1 MTQVSTPGGD
11 QAGGWAAPDSSGY
24 GQVPGSGY
32 GQVPGSG
39 YGQTPGGD
47 YGQPPQ
53 PQTGWGGYA
62 PAPIALR
69 PGIIPLRPLS
79 VGEVLDGS
87 ISLIRK
93 NPRPTLAIS
102 AVAAVVIS
110 LVGFGLQQITTD
122 PSTSSTEDFLLSVL
136 QRIFGLVVTLVVAG
150 FVTAVAGDAVLG
162 RRATLEEIWPKVRP
176 KLPAMIGAALLVGLI
191 TVVSVLGLVVAI
203 VIPFTVYAFVT
214 PIILLEHSQAMPSLK
229 RSRALVKGAFWRT
242 LGILVL
248 ATIIAAVLSAI
259 FLVPFG
265 VLVALSGGNFA
276 TTVTSSSTTTALL
289 LLDVGAAVA
298 STLTLPFVA
307 GVHALLYVDQR
318 MRTEGLD
325 VALRQAASESVPDG
339 R

>member
-1 MTQVSTPGGD
+1 
-11 QAGGWAAPDSSGY
+11 
-24 GQVPGSGY
+24 
-32 GQVPGSG
+32 
-39 YGQTPGGD
+39 
-47 YGQPPQ
+47 
-53 PQTGWGGYA
+53 
-62 PAPIALR
+62 
-69 PGIIPLRPLS
+69 LS